1 MNILSHIIKLCQVS
15 SSVSEKPIGL
25 CSRSSLK
32 IVVLADFIHPHYND
46 INIKSRGRFATENY
60 GRVSNRNKNMNQG
73 DRSDDF
79 SQGIADSA
87 GKVQALRDMILN
99 AERTIQGAKAMLLQL
114 EGKKKT
120 GRPRKSDF
128 DAADG
133 TVVQGTFDGQFMQGA
148 DGKQYPVPANYASK
162 SKLVEGDMLKLTIT
176 PDGSFIYK
184 QISPVERKHA
194 IGIVTQDEHG
204 NFLIAAENRMF
215 RILFASV
222 TYFKLEPGDE
232 VAILLP
238 RDLQANYAAIEHV
251 LQKGALVAEEALSIA
266 RNTVS
271 AGESRM
277 GNWKEELRQEP
288 ATPSSAVPSVEPN
301 ESVAPSDA
309 LSEGPV
315 ADPKDGVL
323 EEWIRDM
330 EALEKEIE
338 EQEKA
343 DAAKAGQA

>member
-1 MNILSHIIKLCQVS
+1 MNTGEH
-15 SSVSEKPIGL
+15 
-25 CSRSSLK
+25 
-32 IVVLADFIHPHYND
+32 ND
-46 INIKSRGRFATENY
+46 ESTHGA
-60 GRVSNRNKNMNQG
+60 G
-73 DRSDDF
+73 
-79 SQGIADSA
+79 DSA
-87 GKVQALRDMILN
+87 AKVQALRDMILN

-120 GRPRKSDF
+120 GRPRKQDF
-128 DAADG
+128 NATEG

-184 QISPVERKHA
+184 QIGPVERKHV

-204 NFLIAAENRMF
+204 NYIIAAENRAY

-238 RDLQANYAAIEHV
+238 RDFQAAFAAIEHV
-251 LQKGALVAEEALSIA
+251 LQKGALVPEEALAIA
-266 RNTVS
+266 KETVS
-271 AGESRM
+271 AGEARM
-277 GNWKEELRQEP
+277 GDWKEEFKPTEEK
-288 ATPSSAVPSVEPN
+288 ATE
-301 ESVAPSDA
+301 APSPTATVSDSGNA
-309 LSEGPV
+309 
-315 ADPKDGVL
+315 GVL

-330 EALEKEIE
+330 EALEKELK
-338 EQEKA
+338 EQEEAPTEKI
-343 DAAKAGQA
+343 